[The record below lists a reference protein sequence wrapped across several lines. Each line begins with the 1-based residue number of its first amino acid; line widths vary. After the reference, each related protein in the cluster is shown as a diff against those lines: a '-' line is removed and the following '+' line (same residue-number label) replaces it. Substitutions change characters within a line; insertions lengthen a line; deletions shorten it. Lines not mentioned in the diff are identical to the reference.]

1 MVQGGGEPCD
11 ARLAGNWDVW
21 RDVASGSRRDSLW
34 QPRTGPPLSR
44 SRSRSLS
51 HTLSYDFRPEQK
63 EEAIKLLFA
72 LLVKWD
78 VHCAAWAALFQGAEV
93 TGDPLGQGPRSVF
106 ELFIKGRVCVKWE
119 IELKHKHTHPATK
132 C

>member
-1 MVQGGGEPCD
+1 MHGSLETGTCGAMSLPGAVVTHCGSLG
-11 ARLAGNWDVW
+11 LALL
-21 RDVASGSRRDSLW
+21 SLV
-34 QPRTGPPLSR
+34 LA
-44 SRSRSLS
+44 RSRSLS